1 MSRSDYLV
9 VGAGASAMAFVDT
22 MFHET
27 DATFTLIDRRPAA
40 GGHWNDSYPFVQ
52 LHQPASC
59 YGVASLPLGSG
70 RIEDSGYNEGLP
82 SLASGPE
89 VVAHFHQALRETM
102 LPSGRVR
109 FIPMAEHLG
118 DGDYVSLLSGESGHV
133 EAATM
138 VDATL
143 LQTSIPLTH
152 RRSFEVAAGVACVPP
167 NDLPRQAPS
176 STHITVLGAGKTGFD
191 CVLWLLANGA
201 PPERISWVVP
211 RDPWVFN
218 RAGAP
223 STLELFEASASLLIA
238 QSEAIVAAESLED
251 MALRCEA
258 AGVWMRLDPDIPA
271 SMYHAANVSVVEMEH
286 ARRVRNVIRLG
297 RVTAIHPD
305 KLILERGSVPVVPNT
320 LFVDCTASAL
330 DGNVGVRA
338 PVFEP
343 GRIALQM
350 IRQYQP
356 TFSAALIGHLEATL
370 GDGDEKQ
377 AMAQPVP
384 MSDTVEDYAR
394 GRITSTLN
402 EGRWAANPEV
412 ASWVAACR
420 LNVTAAWSTI
430 PNDDVAKRALLAR
443 LRELGPAVVQRLTEL
458 VEVSAPLA

>member
-1 MSRSDYLV
+1 
-9 VGAGASAMAFVDT
+9 MAFVDT

-82 SLASGPE
+82 SLASGPA

-118 DGDYVSLLSGESGHV
+118 DGDYVSLLSGERGHV

-191 CVLWLLANGA
+191 CVSWLLANGA
-201 PPERISWVVP
+201 PPGAS
-211 RDPWVFN
+211 
-218 RAGAP
+218 AGLYPVTRGCSTGPGP
-223 STLELFEASASLLIA
+223 STLELFEASAGCS
-238 QSEAIVAAESLED
+238 SPSPRRSWPRR
-251 MALRCEA
+251 ALRTWRCG
-258 AGVWMRLDPDIPA
+258 AGGRGVDA
-271 SMYHAANVSVVEMEH
+271 S
-286 ARRVRNVIRLG
+286 R
-297 RVTAIHPD
+297 P
-305 KLILERGSVPVVPNT
+305 
-320 LFVDCTASAL
+320 
-330 DGNVGVRA
+330 
-338 PVFEP
+338 
-343 GRIALQM
+343 
-350 IRQYQP
+350 
-356 TFSAALIGHLEATL
+356 
-370 GDGDEKQ
+370 
-377 AMAQPVP
+377 
-384 MSDTVEDYAR
+384 
-394 GRITSTLN
+394 
-402 EGRWAANPEV
+402 
-412 ASWVAACR
+412 
-420 LNVTAAWSTI
+420 
-430 PNDDVAKRALLAR
+430 
-443 LRELGPAVVQRLTEL
+443 
-458 VEVSAPLA
+458 